1 MNILI
6 LGSGGREHALGKA
19 IKKSQKSGKVFFS
32 PGNAG
37 TLLYGS
43 NINID
48 YKDYDALRLFIQKNE
63 IRVVII
69 GPEAPLVD
77 GLVDR
82 LSSDAE
88 LSHLKVLG
96 PGGAGARLEGSKSF
110 AKAFMKKYKI
120 PTAAFLEIELSNLSE
135 GLNYIENSEGP
146 YVLKADGLAAG
157 KGVLIIQ
164 DRNEAKEQLKEMLE
178 GKFGAA
184 SSKVVIEE
192 FLDGVE
198 FSVFALTDGKNFALL
213 PEAKDYKRVGEND
226 TGPNTGGM
234 GAVSPVPFFDEQ
246 LEKQVVDHIVQPTID
261 GLKKEHIPYTGFLFF
276 GLILCEGQAKV
287 IEYNCRMGDPETQV
301 VIPRLRSDLLD
312 LIIDAIDGNLLNKTV
327 ATEGGVR
334 VAVIAA
340 SGGYPN
346 DYQKGKEIFGLEKL
360 NHDNVFHAG
369 TQLLGGKTLTSGG
382 RVLAISCP
390 GENLEEAINNC
401 YREMNKICFDKI
413 YYRKDIGKDLIDKA

>member
-19 IKKSQKSGKVFFS
+19 LKNSQKSGKIFFS

-37 TLLYGS
+37 TLLTGS

-48 YKDYDALRLFIQKNE
+48 HKDYDALRLFIQKND
-63 IRVVII
+63 IGLVVI

-77 GLVDR
+77 GLADQ
-82 LSSDAE
+82 LSSDDG
-88 LSHLKVLG
+88 LPQLRVLG
-96 PGGAGARLEGSKSF
+96 PGSKGARLEGSKSF
-110 AKAFMKKYKI
+110 AKAFMKKYTI
-120 PTAAFLEIELSNLSE
+120 PTAAYLEIDTSNLSD
-135 GLNYIENSEGP
+135 GLNYIDNNEGP

-157 KGVLIIQ
+157 KGVLIIK
-164 DRNEAKEQLKEMLE
+164 DREEAKAQLKEMLD

-192 FLDGVE
+192 FLDGIE
-198 FSVFALTDGKNFALL
+198 FSVFALTDGNNFALL

-226 TGPNTGGM
+226 EGPNTGGM
-234 GAVSPVPFFDEQ
+234 GSVSPVPFFDEQ
-246 LEKQVVDHIVQPTID
+246 LKQQVIDSVIQPTID
-261 GLKKEHIPYTGFLFF
+261 GLKKENIPYTGFLFF
-276 GLILCEGQAKV
+276 GLILCDGQAKV

-301 VIPRLRSDLLD
+301 VIPRLSADLLD
-312 LIIDAIDGNLLNKTV
+312 LIIDATDGKLSNKKV
-327 ATEGGVR
+327 ATEGGSR

-346 DYQKGKEIFGLEKL
+346 DYEKGKEIFGLENL
-360 NHDNVFHAG
+360 NQDNVFHAG
-369 TQLLGGKTLTSGG
+369 TQIKDGKTLTSGG

-390 GENLEEAINNC
+390 GKNIQEAIDNC

-413 YYRKDIGKDLIDKA
+413 YYRKDIGKDLLET